1 MTAWGCRSGQPG
13 WTESVCSSA
22 RPLVDPKGRAT
33 CRMAQYTDVKR
44 LVEKKGVWNEAAGA
58 EAPEFVRRRHENYGN
73 GTITEGREM

>member
-1 MTAWGCRSGQPG
+1 
-13 WTESVCSSA
+13 
-22 RPLVDPKGRAT
+22 
-33 CRMAQYTDVKR
+33 MAQYTDVKR